1 MKRILYGVLFL
12 FILTTIV
19 GCSAYRLKGP
29 SGEERKFGAYA
40 FIKENENLA
49 VMVDIELTKRR
60 KGENYFPLGVKIANK
75 NLHSLTLDRD
85 SLILVDENDDIYYMP
100 DIVELQ
106 IYYDKLAADHK
117 FKSQTGLL
125 GDKMLTSFSYFRRA
139 ESNFFPQTQ
148 GAARII
154 DEVYIQNKGFM
165 EDLIYFPMPPG
176 GIVGKVFKLRVEAYG
191 LDIPFEIRFRV
202 D

>member
-1 MKRILYGVLFL
+1 MKRILYGVLL
-12 FILTTIV
+12 LYILTMIA
-19 GCSAYRLKGP
+19 GCSAYRWEGP
-29 SGEERKFGAYA
+29 SGEERKFGAFA
-40 FIKENENLA
+40 IIKENEDL
-49 VMVDIELTKRR
+49 VVVVDLELTLRR
-60 KGENYFPLGVKIANK
+60 KGENCFPLGVKIANK
-75 NLHSLTLDRD
+75 NLDGLMLDRD

-106 IYYDKLAADHK
+106 MYYDKLAADHK

-125 GDKMLTSFSYFRRA
+125 GDQMLTSFSGYRRA

-148 GAARII
+148 GAARVI
-154 DEVYIQNKGFM
+154 DEVYIQKKGYM
-165 EDLIYFPMPPG
+165 EDLIYFAMPPG
-176 GIVGKVFKLRVEAYG
+176 GIEGKVFKLRVEAYG

>member
-1 MKRILYGVLFL
+1 MKRSLYGVLFV
-12 FILTTIV
+12 FILTMIV

-29 SGEERKFGAYA
+29 SGEERKFGAFA

-49 VMVDIELTKRR
+49 VVVDIELTKRR

-75 NLHSLTLDRD
+75 NLYSLTLDRD
-85 SLILVDENDDIYYMP
+85 SLVLVDENDDIYYMP

-106 IYYDKLAADHK
+106 MYYDKLAPDHK
-117 FKSQTGLL
+117 FMSQTGLL
-125 GDKMLTSFSYFRRA
+125 GDKILTSFSYFRRA
-139 ESNFFPQTQ
+139 ESNFFPHTQ

-154 DEVYIQNKGFM
+154 DKVYIQNKGFM

-176 GIVGKVFKLRVEAYG
+176 GIEGKVFKLRVEASE
-191 LDIPFEIRFRV
+191 LEIPFEISFKV